1 MKTKPKA
8 FTNIDEYIAG
18 FPKEVQKILESIR
31 RTIRKAAPAAEET
44 ISYQMP
50 AFKLKGALVYFAAY
64 KNHIGM
70 YPTASAIEK
79 FKRELSGYEGSRGT
93 VRFPLDKPIPLGLI
107 TKIAKFKARENLA
120 KTKREEVSKRW

>member
-1 MKTKPKA
+1 MRKKEVPA
-8 FTNIDEYIAG
+8 SIDEYIAG
-18 FPKEVQKILESIR
+18 FPKEVQKLLEQIR

-70 YPTASAIEK
+70 YPTASAIAK
-79 FKRELSGYEGSRGT
+79 FKRELSGYEGARGT

-107 TKIAKFKARENLA
+107 AKIAKFKVKENLA
-120 KTKREEVSKRW
+120 KAKAGKK

>member
-18 FPKEVQKILESIR
+18 FPKDVRKILESIR
-31 RTIRKAAPAAEET
+31 RTIRKAAPASEET

-64 KNHIGM
+64 KNHIGL
-70 YPTASAIEK
+70 YPTASAVAK

-107 TKIAKFKARENLA
+107 TKIAKFKAKENLA
-120 KTKREEVSKRW
+120 KAKSVKK